1 MFKHIFSSWCYT
13 CITGI
18 KTKNSQTMKKLQLV
32 AVAILISV
40 SAFAQTWSV
49 DKAHSKL
56 GFGITHMMITE
67 VDGTFKSFDAK
78 ITSSKEDFSDA
89 VFELTVDAASVDTNN
104 EGRDK
109 HLKSADF
116 FDVEKFPTITFKSK
130 SFTKVEGKKY
140 KLVGDLTMHG
150 VTKQVELEATLTG
163 TATGRNN
170 TPLAGFKVTG
180 TLKRS
185 DFGVGGQSPAVG
197 DEVTIEA
204 KGEFAKK

>member
-1 MFKHIFSSWCYT
+1 
-13 CITGI
+13 
-18 KTKNSQTMKKLQLV
+18 MKKLQLV
-32 AVAILISV
+32 AVAVLISA
-40 SAFAQTWSV
+40 SAFAQSWSV

-56 GFGITHMMITE
+56 GFSITHMMISE
-67 VDGTFKSFDAK
+67 VDGSFKSFDAK

-89 VFELTVDAASVDTNN
+89 VFELTADVNSIDTQN

-116 FDVEKFPTITFKSK
+116 FDAEKFPTITFKSK
-130 SFTKVEGKKY
+130 SFTKVDGKKY

-170 TPLAGFKVTG
+170 TPLAGFKVSG
-180 TLKRS
+180 VIKRS
-185 DFGVGGQSPAVG
+185 DFSVGSQNPGLG

>member
-1 MFKHIFSSWCYT
+1 
-13 CITGI
+13 
-18 KTKNSQTMKKLQLV
+18 MKKLQLV
-32 AVAILISV
+32 AVALLISA

-89 VFELTVDAASVDTNN
+89 VFELTVDATSVDTNN

-130 SFTKVEGKKY
+130 SFTKVDGKKY

-185 DFGVGGQSPAVG
+185 EFGVGGQGPAVG